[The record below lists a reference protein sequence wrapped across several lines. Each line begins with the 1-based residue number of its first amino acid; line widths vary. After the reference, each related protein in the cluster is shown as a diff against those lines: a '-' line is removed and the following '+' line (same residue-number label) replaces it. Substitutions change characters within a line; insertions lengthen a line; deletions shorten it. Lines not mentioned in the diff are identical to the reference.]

1 MMPLARRSVVVVLAL
16 LWGFPG
22 QAPAQGVPSPSD
34 PPEQEYDLPFSGECG
49 MVTRYAS
56 NRITPACLTEAQN
69 IVLDEDFT
77 WSRRRGQSVY
87 NATACTDAKAVR
99 GLWPFDSTD
108 GTRYLIIFSSQSFF
122 SSTAGDCSQITSST
136 FSATAPMSCAQGL
149 GKLVCSNGTD
159 AAVSID
165 SNLSTATLSDMPR
178 GELVGFF
185 RNRFLTAKI
194 QGALTRIYGS
204 GDGDP
209 TDWTLVIPGRSTS
222 PFTLDIAGTN
232 DGKAVTCLL
241 GEYQNAYFVGRDD
254 ELLAIYGNDRRDFTL
269 RKISDQVGCSEPYSV
284 KEKNNALYWIS
295 RRGVEKMSGT
305 SITRIS
311 DPIRPTIDEILTAA
325 GNSVSATD
333 TTQADFEDGDLEA
346 SGPGA
351 PMSATISPASVVPTS
366 FTAIDQSGTDYQ
378 QFASSSS
385 ISTTTSPGLVTLQY
399 STFNFSNADFS
410 SDDFTNWTAVGTW
423 VIENGAASTDPMSP
437 CAGTGQTTLGAQPTC
452 FASGAGSKTF
462 TFEYINSGG
471 VVVKSCSATLTCG
484 GNCEWASDTC
494 TSNAKSGT
502 TNRFDL
508 DISTFGGTNSV
519 KITGPDG
526 DTLTSGLFPG
536 ANNLSVTLT
545 GDSCQSGAS
554 FQSVNVGLCPYENYA
569 PSGSATSRAFNT
581 QLSTP
586 TFGPFDVTV
595 SSNSEATVTF
605 QTQSSSDGSTWD
617 SAVSATPGIKVASAQ
632 KKYIRYLSSFSTS
645 VATKTAS
652 YGPVEI
658 AAATTGY
665 FISQCRNPGSSIT
678 SWGLFSCGVVT
689 NDGSIS
695 LAVSTGS
702 TCNSVTRT
710 TATWNSIA
718 NNTIPSFSTAAYVA
732 YRALFS
738 IDSAT
743 QTPTLQSCTINW
755 NEGSDR
761 PDVVA
766 EVYRD
771 RYHLYYTT
779 STASGSYNDH
789 ALVLDQNDKWTIF
802 DGVTAAA
809 VTVFK
814 NKLYTGDSQATGKI
828 YIQDVG
834 HDDLGEP
841 FTMRFRTADLDFGDP
856 TKPKS
861 FKTLYVMMHSEE
873 EPTQDIPVTFRYR
886 IDGAT
891 TTYSLGSCN
900 MDEASEVGYF
910 VCKLPF
916 SVDEAVDAR
925 WLSVEAEYTGSQGPV
940 RIYGMKFIYSHKE
953 RE

>member
-1 MMPLARRSVVVVLAL
+1 MMPLARRSVVFFAL

-34 PPEQEYDLPFSGECG
+34 PPEQEYDLEFSGSCG

-122 SSTAGDCSQITSST
+122 SSTAGDCSQIISST

-165 SNLSTATLSDMPR
+165 SNLSMSTLSDMPR

-209 TDWTLVIPGRSTS
+209 ADWTLVIPGRSTS

-232 DGKAVTCLL
+232 DGKPVTCLM
-241 GEYQNAYFVGRDD
+241 GEYQNAYFIGRDD

-269 RKISDQVGCSEPYSV
+269 RKISDQIGCSEPYSV

-333 TTQADFEDGDLEA
+333 TTQADFEAGNLTA

-351 PMSATISPASVVPTS
+351 PMSATISPGSVVAST
-366 FTAIDQSGTDYQ
+366 F
-378 QFASSSS
+378 SSSS
-385 ISTTTSPGLVTLQY
+385 VKLSLNNHIFQIQNGEFADGTTSE
-399 STFNFSNADFS
+399 
-410 SDDFTNWTAVGTW
+410 WT
-423 VIENGAASTDPMSP
+423 
-437 CAGTGQTTLGAQPTC
+437 
-452 FASGAGSKTF
+452 
-462 TFEYINSGG
+462 
-471 VVVKSCSATLTCG
+471 
-484 GNCEWASDTC
+484 
-494 TSNAKSGT
+494 KSGT
-502 TNRFDL
+502 WT
-508 DISTFGGTNSV
+508 I
-519 KITGPDG
+519 
-526 DTLTSGLFPG
+526 
-536 ANNLSVTLT
+536 
-545 GDSCQSGAS
+545 AS
-554 FQSVNVGLCPYENYA
+554 AVA
-569 PSGSATSRAFNT
+569 PSGGACFGARVPSAAANGAYPPSDSALSRTIRLDMLDSSGSSLKNCSITSTCNGSNICFSATSADCDLIRPANQPLFYLSNNGYSNVSMKITDQSSGGTLISGTTSNFSYMGVYIGSPSGQNSVSVTGCELINYSTNGFTSAAFNT
-581 QLSTP
+581 GFSTP
-586 TFGPFDVTV
+586 TFGVLNFIQTSVSGSTV
-595 SSNSEATVTF
+595 GVTF
-605 QTQSSSDGSTWD
+605 ETRTSTSADGEWSSFQ
-617 SAVSATPGIKVASAQ
+617 ATPIGSSVTSPSRQFVEYSASSGPTG
-632 KKYIRYLSSFSTS
+632 SS
-645 VATKTAS
+645 A
-652 YGPVEI
+652 I
-658 AAATTGY
+658 AWGNGLDGDVSLVAATTGY
-665 FISQCRNPGSSIT
+665 FISQCRNPGNAIT
-678 SWGLFSCGVVT
+678 SWGLFSCGISP
-689 NDGSIS
+689 NGGSIS
-695 LAVSTGS
+695 LAISTGN

-710 TATWNSIA
+710 TATWNAVA
-718 NNTIPSFSTAAYVA
+718 NNTIPSFSTGAYVA

-743 QTPTLQSCTINW
+743 QTPTLQDCTINW

-809 VTVFK
+809 VTVYK

-886 IDGAT
+886 IDGST

-900 MDEASEVGYF
+900 MDEAAEVGYF

>member
-1 MMPLARRSVVVVLAL
+1 MMPLARRSVVFFAL

-34 PPEQEYDLPFSGECG
+34 PPEQEYDLEFSGSCG

-122 SSTAGDCSQITSST
+122 SSTAGDCSQIISST

-165 SNLSTATLSDMPR
+165 SNLSMSTLSDMPR

-232 DGKAVTCLL
+232 DGKPVTCLM
-241 GEYQNAYFVGRDD
+241 GEYQNAYFIGRDD

-269 RKISDQVGCSEPYSV
+269 RKISDQIGCSEPYSV

-333 TTQADFEDGDLEA
+333 TTQADFEDGNLTV
-346 SGPGA
+346 SGPGG
-351 PMSATISPASVVPTS
+351 PVSASISGGSVVGSTWGVTENTAVQWAAGTRVNMSTAVPGYLYLRQGSSAAFTNAGGEASDTS
-366 FTAIDQSGTDYQ
+366 TNWNSN
-378 QFASSSS
+378 S
-385 ISTTTSPGLVTLQY
+385 
-399 STFNFSNADFS
+399 FSN
-410 SDDFTNWTAVGTW
+410 
-423 VIENGAASTDPMSP
+423 I
-437 CAGTGQTTLGAQPTC
+437 
-452 FASGAGSKTF
+452 ASGASSCGAIYGARLWYGSTPSSCAQTLTF
-462 TFEYINSGG
+462 QVKNEAGSVFYSSS
-471 VVVKSCSATLTCG
+471 VVVGATSCQRKTLAIDTSTMPASMGILTVASTNGKSAESVPFIIG
-484 GNCEWASDTC
+484 
-494 TSNAKSGT
+494 TSIGIKYENVSGIGDCQFVWDMDESQMVTSGT
-502 TNRFDL
+502 YVTQTYN
-508 DISTFGGTNSV
+508 
-519 KITGPDG
+519 TG
-526 DTLTSGLFPG
+526 
-536 ANNLSVTLT
+536 
-545 GDSCQSGAS
+545 
-554 FQSVNVGLCPYENYA
+554 
-569 PSGSATSRAFNT
+569 
-581 QLSTP
+581 LSTP
-586 TFGPFDVTV
+586 TWGPFVASI
-595 SSNSEATVTF
+595 SSGGMNTALF
-605 QTQSSSDGSTWD
+605 QTRVKTAAGGFD
-617 SAVSATPGIKVASAQ
+617 SAISATNGLRVTSAQ
-632 KKYIRYLSSFSTS
+632 KQYVIIESSYTVVKTTNAPPYVSALNLS
-645 VATKTAS
+645 
-652 YGPVEI
+652 
-658 AAATTGY
+658 AATTGY
-665 FISQCRNPGSSIT
+665 FISQCRNPGTAIT
-678 SWGLFSCGVVT
+678 SWGLFSCGIVT

-695 LAVSTGS
+695 LAVSTGN

-710 TATWNSIA
+710 TATWNAVA
-718 NNTIPSFSTAAYVA
+718 NNTIPSFSTGAYVA

-743 QTPTLQSCTINW
+743 QTPTLQDCTINW

-809 VTVFK
+809 VTVYK

-900 MDEASEVGYF
+900 MDEAAEVGYF